1 MNKNALEYKYIA
13 KTNVFAHLTF
23 VETIGITGGGGHSGE
38 FIQLNAEGAR
48 RKPNLSGK
56 QTEQIDFI
64 PIVSVFCFF
73 LAVRQA
79 SGSYFFGGIIKCRQ
93 FKTHSCP

>member
-1 MNKNALEYKYIA
+1 MNKNALGYKYIA

-48 RKPNLSGK
+48 PRAESLR
-56 QTEQIDFI
+56 QTDRAENIS
-64 PIVSVFCFF
+64 P
-73 LAVRQA
+73 
-79 SGSYFFGGIIKCRQ
+79 
-93 FKTHSCP
+93 